1 MLHLVNLIAFG
12 QCDCAWSNI
21 LQLCNDAAVVQIYVT
36 ASKLLQL
43 VDVIVVGKCDFTTH
57 DYLSIM
63 HT

>member
-1 MLHLVNLIAFG
+1 MLQLVNLIAFG
-12 QCDCAWSNI
+12 QCDCAWSKI
-21 LQLCNDAAVVQIYVT
+21 LQLCYDAAVVQIYVT

-43 VDVIVVGKCDFTTH
+43 VDVIVVGKCDCTTH